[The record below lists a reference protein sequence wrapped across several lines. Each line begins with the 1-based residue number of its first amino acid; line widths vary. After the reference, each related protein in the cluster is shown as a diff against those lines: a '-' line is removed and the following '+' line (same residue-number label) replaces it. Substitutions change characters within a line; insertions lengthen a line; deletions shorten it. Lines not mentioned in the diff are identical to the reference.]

1 MYGPAV
7 RCKRFPATKLRS
19 FVLLSRRSMKNV
31 PLSSCWYVSARL
43 ASLNQ
48 AAAEPLM
55 MPVVID
61 YYMTLNSPWTYLG
74 SALFAE
80 IASRNSAT
88 VNIKPCKFGPIFE
101 QTGGLPLPKR
111 SPQRRAY
118 RMMELRR
125 WRDVRG
131 IPLTLEPKHF
141 PCDDTAAT
149 RLVIAA
155 KLRGQDAHRLS
166 LELGR
171 SLWEREEA
179 LADPATIAAAADR
192 AGLDAAALRA
202 GGPSDVELDAL
213 HEQFTKEALAAGVF
227 GAPSFVLPSGEI
239 FWGQDRLELLERALK

>member
-1 MYGPAV
+1 
-7 RCKRFPATKLRS
+7 
-19 FVLLSRRSMKNV
+19 
-31 PLSSCWYVSARL
+31 
-43 ASLNQ
+43 
-48 AAAEPLM
+48 M
-55 MPVVID
+55 MSVVID

-80 IASRNSAT
+80 IASRNRAT

-111 SPQRRAY
+111 SPPRRAY
-118 RMMELRR
+118 RMMELKR

-171 SLWEREEA
+171 SLWEREET
-179 LADPATIAAAADR
+179 LADPTTITAAAQRAD
-192 AGLDAAALRA
+192 LDAALLRA
-202 GGPSDVELDAL
+202 GGPSDAELDAL

-239 FWGQDRLELLERALK
+239 FWGQDRLELLERALKKLA